1 MKTFVLVGLL
11 TLGMTFNLNAQ
22 SDESFKND
30 TIEFIK
36 LTGAT
41 TAFQNAIEQIGQMVP
56 EDKKAT
62 YVIEAEATLVDLYG
76 KMADIYMAEFTRNEI
91 EQLVEFY
98 KSDLGKK
105 LASKQMDLMQKAM
118 ELGQSWG
125 MQVQAIAQK
134 HQ

>member
-1 MKTFVLVGLL
+1 MKTFLLVGLL

-41 TAFQNAIEQIGQMVP
+41 SAFQNAIDQIGQMVP
-56 EDKKAT
+56 EDKKAE
-62 YVIEAEATLVDLYG
+62 YAIEAEGTLVDLYG

-105 LASKQMDLMQKAM
+105 LASKQMDLMQKSM
-118 ELGQSWG
+118 GLGQSWG